1 MNKKSILTFIV
12 VFLIINFAFNFF
24 NRGNDAASPLNTGNY
39 GIETTKKEYGQ
50 NDAIEVKIKNNT
62 KSKATIANDCPS
74 EPLNVSTYKDNAWTP
89 KTVSAEIKC
98 PNTEPT
104 VLNPGEETTIHYSSW
119 NHMLFGEL
127 GRYKISATIQP
138 EDGSTPVTVEAP
150 EFEVK
155 PQGWFGSIWNSLFY
169 QPLFNALI
177 FIASILP
184 NNDFGWSI
192 ILFTILIRTIL
203 LVPSQKALKSQR
215 KMQELQPKLNRIK
228 EKHGDNQEMVA
239 KETMELWKEHKVNPA
254 GSCLPL
260 LIQFPVLIAIYQ
272 VIQNGLN
279 PDNHY
284 LLYQALQH
292 FSLSTVNI
300 NFLGILDLT
309 SINTFVLPLLV
320 GVLQFLQMK
329 LAIFRAEKKKKDSKE
344 DTEKAS
350 KKSETQMANEMMIY
364 VMPVMIA
371 LFTASAPAGIGLYW
385 GISTLYGIVQQLV
398 VNRQIESESTKVRV
412 VG

>member
-12 VFLIINFAFNFF
+12 VFLIINFAINFF
-24 NRGNDAASPLNTGNY
+24 YRGNDVASPLNTGNF

-50 NDAIEVKIKNNT
+50 DDLVEVKIKNNT
-62 KSKATIANDCPS
+62 KSNATIANECPS
-74 EPLNVSTYKDNAWTP
+74 EPLSITTYKDNVWIP
-89 KTVSAEIKC
+89 KTVIAEIKC
-98 PNTEPT
+98 PNTQAT
-104 VLNPGEETTIHYSSW
+104 VLKPGEETTILYSSW
-119 NHMLFGEL
+119 NHALFGEI

-138 EDGSTPVTVEAP
+138 EDGSAPVTVETP

-155 PQGWFGSIWNSLFY
+155 PQGWFGAIWHTLFY
-169 QPLFNALI
+169 QPLFNALM

-192 ILFTILIRTIL
+192 ILFTILIRTLL

-215 KMQELQPKLNRIK
+215 KMQELQPKLNRIR
-228 EKHGDNQEMVA
+228 EKYSDNQEMIA

-260 LIQFPVLIAIYQ
+260 LIQFPVLIAIYM

-284 LLYQALQH
+284 ILYGALQN
-292 FSLSTVNI
+292 FSLATVNI

-309 SINTFVLPLLV
+309 SINTFVLPLIV
-320 GVLQFLQMK
+320 GVLQFLQMR
-329 LAIFRAEKKKKDSKE
+329 LAIYRNEKTTKT
-344 DTEKAS
+344 TEEKPEK

-398 VNRQIESESTKVRV
+398 VNRQVETESVKVRV
-412 VG
+412 VS